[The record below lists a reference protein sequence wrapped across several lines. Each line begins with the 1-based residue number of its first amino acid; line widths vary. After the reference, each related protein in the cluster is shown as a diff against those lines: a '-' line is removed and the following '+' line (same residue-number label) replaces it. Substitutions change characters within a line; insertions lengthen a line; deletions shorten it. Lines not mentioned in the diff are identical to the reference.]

1 MTRRPKIGTVSHP
14 AQEWDRKLPALED
27 SCSLFHAARRRLV
40 FAFPVSGRQPGEIS
54 FTASRQH
61 QDPTWWANKND
72 INASLRFLKP
82 TSTLCFSPILP
93 HAFEHRI
100 WAQMT
105 CEGFF
110 FPFPFFFPL
119 AFVASHSEVCYETGY
134 WWFPRA
140 TAFKC
145 AVFPR
150 LSASRP
156 CKFFRAA
163 AITLIEAGGSFKVQL
178 GKWHGCINSFSPS
191 DFPITF
197 LLDLYACLCPPVT
210 PCLTRKRCVF
220 YHAHA
225 DVVHVICIARRSV
238 YTPLVHTAAL
248 SADWYFFY
256 EYVALGRACL
266 RTSVQ
271 PWTSRWSCSCCKTN
285 YPVHVVQ

>member
-1 MTRRPKIGTVSHP
+1 MPSSMKYELR
-14 AQEWDRKLPALED
+14 W
-27 SCSLFHAARRRLV
+27 HA
-40 FAFPVSGRQPGEIS
+40 S
-54 FTASRQH
+54 
-61 QDPTWWANKND
+61 D
-72 INASLRFLKP
+72 
-82 TSTLCFSPILP
+82 
-93 HAFEHRI
+93 
-100 WAQMT
+100 
-105 CEGFF
+105 FF
-110 FPFPFFFPL
+110 FHFLFFSL
-119 AFVASHSEVCYETGY
+119 AFVASHSEVCCETGY

-163 AITLIEAGGSFKVQL
+163 AIPLVEAGGSFKVQL
-178 GKWHGCINSFSPS
+178 GKWHGCINSFSSS

-197 LLDLYACLCPPVT
+197 LLDLFACLCPPVT

-248 SADWYFFY
+248 SADWYFFMNMLPWVELVY
-256 EYVALGRACL
+256 EQQVYSMNFTVELQL
-266 RTSVQ
+266 L
-271 PWTSRWSCSCCKTN
+271 
-285 YPVHVVQ
+285 